1 MIGYL
6 RKIRQ
11 KLIEE
16 NRVTRYIVYALGEI
30 LLVVI
35 VNSSPFRDSI
45 WVAENKQIINPP
57 CL

>member
-35 VNSSPFRDSI
+35 GKSSPFRDWI
-45 WVAENKQIINPP
+45 WVEENKQIINPP